1 MLTSNAAKTNLVK
14 ITAVAVTGLCLVVSA
29 CNKKGEETTASGTE
43 YSGQFPSTSASA
55 ESDLGANPPSAV
67 ADSQLPGVQPAYS
80 SAAAS

>member
-1 MLTSNAAKTNLVK
+1 MLTSNAAKIAV
-14 ITAVAVTGLCLVVSA
+14 IAVAGLCLAVSA

-55 ESDLGANPPSAV
+55 ESDLGNNPPSAV

-80 SAAAS
+80 ASTAS